1 MATPQQLLTQ
11 AKGQIKQAA
20 TSPNTQGTRGLP
32 SQGGVAARQM
42 QKQGGQVPPQVGRQT
57 PPNLSGFKKDGGT
70 SAGSFGELQTLS
82 GREPNLG
89 PTKAMVEPGA
99 QSPLQAKL
107 AGLPPQIQ
115 EAIKNRGL
123 ETVMAN
129 RAGLAGRLGMPGAP
143 PAAPGPGGPDQ
154 AVSDAAAA
162 TLGVPAPTARPLP
175 PGAEPGG
182 APGLQVQS
190 FPGFKPGGGMANAQ
204 AVAQAA
210 RGLQQETNTRPGVL
224 GGGLTARPMPSTI
237 PTDGPLPAPFGLG
250 QTISDPADQMGGFEG
265 LGRVGAGLRRPTARP
280 GALGDLAQ
288 AY

>member
-70 SAGSFGELQTLS
+70 SAGSFGGLQTLS

-115 EAIKNRGL
+115 AAIKNRGL

-143 PAAPGPGGPDQ
+143 AAPGPGGPDQ
-154 AVSDAAAA
+154 AVSDAAA
-162 TLGVPAPTARPLP
+162 LGLPAAPAGPRPLP
-175 PGAEPGG
+175 PGAEPGRVADPGFG
-182 APGLQVQS
+182 AAGDAGMARM
-190 FPGFKPGGGMANAQ
+190 FPGFKP
-204 AVAQAA
+204 
-210 RGLQQETNTRPGVL
+210 RPG
-224 GGGLTARPMPSTI
+224 GFGGTAAGAPGGLTARPMPGTI
-237 PTDGPLPAPFGLG
+237 PTDGPLQAAPGLG